1 MEEQPWAPSGPVLG
15 KGAAIGEATAKSPSA
30 GVQPWAMET
39 NVLRRE
45 YSRGQWRSKSFGGNI
60 AVGNGED
67 HKSYDGTMIVGREF
81 TAANAHRR
89 RRPERRRRLCLP
101 WLGEILEAMT
111 LKRRHSNLS
120 LIHI

>member
-1 MEEQPWAPSGPVLG
+1 ME
-15 KGAAIGEATAKSPSA
+15 TKSPLV

-39 NVLRRE
+39 KVLRRK

-89 RRPERRRRLCLP
+89 RRPERRRRRCLP

-111 LKRRHSNLS
+111 LKRRHSNSYCLAAVVKKS
-120 LIHI
+120 YGERP